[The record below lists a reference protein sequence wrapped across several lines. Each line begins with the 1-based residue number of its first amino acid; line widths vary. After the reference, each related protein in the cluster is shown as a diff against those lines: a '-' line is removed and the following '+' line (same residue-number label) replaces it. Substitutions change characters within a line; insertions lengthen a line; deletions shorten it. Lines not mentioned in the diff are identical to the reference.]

1 MKRVITVD
9 GQKREYLLVRSARR
23 TVALQIKNGEIIVR
37 APRKMSEGDIRRFL
51 EAHAVWI
58 SEHLQTNELRRARY
72 AEIEPLTADE
82 MNKLAEQA
90 KETFPHRVEHFA
102 RLLGVDYGRITVR
115 NQISRWGSCSASGNL
130 SFNCLLVLAPPEVLD
145 AIVAHELCHRLEM
158 NHSQAFYSH
167 LLRIYPEYRKW
178 HGWLKEHGGE
188 LMQRNP
194 KKANSR

>member
-1 MKRVITVD
+1 MKRVITVG
-9 GQKREYLLVRSARR
+9 GQKKEYLLARSARR

-51 EAHAVWI
+51 EAHGVWI
-58 SEHLQTNELRRARY
+58 SEHLQINEQRRARY
-72 AEIEPLTADE
+72 AEIEPLTE
-82 MNKLAEQA
+82 EELAETVKRAQ
-90 KETFPHRVEHFA
+90 ELLPSRVEHFA

-167 LLRIYPEYRKW
+167 LLRVYPEYRKW